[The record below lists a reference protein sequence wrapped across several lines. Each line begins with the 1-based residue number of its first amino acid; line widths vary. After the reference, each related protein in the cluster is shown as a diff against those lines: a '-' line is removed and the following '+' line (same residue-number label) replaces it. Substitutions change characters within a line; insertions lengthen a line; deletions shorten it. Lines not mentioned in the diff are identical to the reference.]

1 MTYDPA
7 VEAAETVLSSVKGFG
22 EVGKVGEAL
31 VLASAREALA
41 PIRDIHRPF
50 DRRTME
56 FANKSDPYTIVCNHC
71 LGPIMWPC
79 ATAARVYTDQE
90 ITDVLT
96 A

>member
-7 VEAAETVLSSVKGFG
+7 VEAAETVLLSVKGFG

-41 PIRDIHRPF
+41 PLRTIHRPF

-71 LGPIMWPC
+71 LGPVKWPC
-79 ATAARVYTDQE
+79 PTASYLYTDQE
-90 ITDVLT
+90 IADAL
-96 A
+96 AA